1 MLVLYWLNR
10 RSDTNTFHLES
21 LLTSLMGLE
30 HLSMQSYFFSPFR
43 FILKS
48 RTRPLKVPKLVP
60 CWDHKL
66 EVNNRE
72 SQ

>member
-30 HLSMQSYFFSPFR
+30 HLSMQSYSFFPLPFH
-43 FILKS
+43 S
-48 RTRPLKVPKLVP
+48 
-60 CWDHKL
+60 
-66 EVNNRE
+66 EVQDQASE
-72 SQ
+72 STQAGSLLGPQIGS